1 MTQVQAIQMSIH
13 HSKTELNKA
22 RRVIC
27 KDEIEKLHN
36 QSTIDFYRKELNDLK
51 FSLDCAVKQ
60 NN

>member
-1 MTQVQAIQMSIH
+1 MTQVQAIQMNIH
-13 HSKTELNKA
+13 DAKTELNKA

-27 KDEIEKLHN
+27 KDEIEKLHI
-36 QSTIDFYRKELNDLK
+36 QGTIDFYRKELNDLK